1 MANLKQFFTI
11 LLASTASAAQLP
23 RDAAK
28 STPAGPCP
36 PASDG
41 TCKLVLE
48 LSDQDDGTRRASLYS
63 EECDLIGSVD
73 HLVWDQVAVMSV
85 AAGQAEWSLKILPKY
100 FKLGRAEPQDHTEF
114 WWGHGRAAPDWELW
128 SYDTEDAWV
137 SYVNFNCWE
146 TDGEIGTSGALRT
159 TGVQRALLAGFLGVA
174 SKSNMS
180 NTNSKDADVASLA
193 GSEAPLLKD
202 NTTTEA
208 KKRPTLFGRKSS
220 SKTAQAAPSSST
232 ITTTTTTTTT
242 DTISSLFDKYPNMT
256 SKTSFP

>member
-1 MANLKQFFTI
+1 MANLKRFLAI

-23 RDAAK
+23 RDETK

-36 PASDG
+36 PASEG

-63 EECDLIGSVD
+63 EECDLIGSVG
-73 HLVWDQVAVMSV
+73 HLVWDQAAVMSV
-85 AAGQAEWSLKILPKY
+85 AAGQTESSLEILPKY
-100 FKLGRAEPQDHTEF
+100 FKLGRAEPQDRTQF
-114 WWGHGRAAPDWELW
+114 WWGHGHAAPDWELW
-128 SYDTEDAWV
+128 SYDTEDTWV

-146 TDGEIGTSGALRT
+146 TDGEIGTSSARKT
-159 TGVQRALLAGFLGVA
+159 T
-174 SKSNMS
+174 SNMS
-180 NTNSKDADVASLA
+180 NTNNKDADVASLA

-208 KKRPTLFGRKSS
+208 KKRPSLFSRKSS

-232 ITTTTTTTTT
+232 TTTTTTTTIT
-242 DTISSLFDKYPNMT
+242 ADTISSLFDKYPNMT